1 MDIIGKTA
9 IDVFLASSPGSAV
22 KRAMDTVASV
32 QKNFAALVD
41 SEDSDQLKLLKIGT
55 VFQIFLIDALASR
68 GNDRNKKLDWKSIAE
83 NVSQYA
89 ILEEGQLYSEFVFSL
104 YADYIDISAKSLD
117 KASKAMG
124 LGIEKERTDAIRA
137 LSTELRDNSARL
149 RSGQLSEGEYVEA
162 ELWIALEAMVKLL
175 SSLLASAL
183 GDDRAQIA
191 EAASDLAFEYGRYVL
206 YAREQAILEEYIQNQ
221 NALDDELRSRYDD
234 FLAELRENAERFQW
248 LIDGAFSPD
257 IHDALMRSA
266 DLARASGV
274 KEEELLSTIED
285 IDDYFTD

>member
-1 MDIIGKTA
+1 MDIIRKTA

-117 KASKAMG
+117 KASKARG

-234 FLAELRENAERFQW
+234 FLAELRENAERFQR